1 MIGGDSMKLIAYCIG
16 LSQDEIDKLKAI
28 RIDGRLNV
36 YTYNQVTTVHAA
48 GRYDEMVSIL
58 AVVTSFK
65 VFEAHL
71 T

>member
-36 YTYNQVTTVHAA
+36 YTYNKVTTVHAA
-48 GRYDEMVSIL
+48 GQYDEMVSIL

-71 T
+71 S